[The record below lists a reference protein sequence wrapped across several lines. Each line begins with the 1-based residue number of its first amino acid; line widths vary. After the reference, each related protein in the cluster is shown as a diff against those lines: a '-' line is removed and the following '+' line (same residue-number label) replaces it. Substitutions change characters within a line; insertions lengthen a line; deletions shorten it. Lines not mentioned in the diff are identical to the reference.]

1 MQYNIRILSLEL
13 TNQNESHIMFIK
25 IKGEF
30 YETGNLHI
38 DLVKNFA
45 IVKYQTAT
53 NTENYFKI
61 QRYTLYFR

>member
-1 MQYNIRILSLEL
+1 MQYNIRILSLEI

-38 DLVKNFA
+38 VKNFA
-45 IVKYQTAT
+45 KVKYQTAT
-53 NTENYFKI
+53 NTEHYFKI